1 MKVRDMFE
9 EEKIAKNFIANK
21 LEDTEYFKKSQL
33 FINQSWNKDFDSLT
47 KKQQNWVT
55 RLLDDCIEKRIEG

>member
-1 MKVRDMFE
+1 MFK
-9 EEKIAKNFIANK
+9 EEKIEKSFITNK
-21 LEDTEYFKKSQL
+21 LDDTEYFKKSQL